1 MPAKFNE
8 YLLCVCYALD
18 SGLYNGEQEIVFALK
33 EFSNHRIIKKLL
45 RPFSKIIYAI
55 NHPECMALCV
65 ELEIQRTLMT
75 LFCPQGR
82 DLTNQ

>member
-8 YLLCVCYALD
+8 YLLWVCYALD

-33 EFSNHRIIKKLL
+33 ELSNHRIIKKLL

-55 NHPECMALCV
+55 NHPEYMALYV
-65 ELEIQRTLMT
+65 
-75 LFCPQGR
+75 G
-82 DLTNQ
+82 